1 MRQQHLAQVRH
12 YYAYLLT
19 YILTLGLGSQIN
31 NTVGLFPLPCHLCAI
46 TYLLFAKFIDF
57 FMPGVRLIDSAVSFI
72 RA

>member
-1 MRQQHLAQVRH
+1 MKHAAATLGSGKT
-12 YYAYLLT
+12 LLCIPT
-19 YILTLGLGSQIN
+19 YILTLGSQIN

-57 FMPGVRLIDSAVSFI
+57 FMPGVRLIGSAVSFI